1 MLAPDKTICAFQ
13 IGRSQACQ
21 SKFRSYAKKEKMS
34 DLSTAV
40 ETEEIAKQDSKASS
54 EVPSLSSPSIKTND
68 KEIKSAGDNLS
79 VAIPPELAYRHPLQN
94 RWALWYLKGDRA
106 KNWEE
111 CLKRV
116 SVFDSVEDFWA
127 LYNHIQPASGLTW
140 GSDYYLFK
148 EGIKPMW
155 EDPQNIE
162 GGRWLMVIE
171 KNKRTQK
178 LDTYWLELL
187 MAIVGEQFD
196 ELGDHICGAVVN
208 VRKVGDKVALWT
220 RDSTQD
226 DVNLRIGHIIK
237 DKLEILDSEQ
247 IKYEVHKELSARV
260 GSNVKPKLIILEKSH
275 A

>member
-162 GGRWLMVIE
+162 G
-171 KNKRTQK
+171 
-178 LDTYWLELL
+178 
-187 MAIVGEQFD
+187 
-196 ELGDHICGAVVN
+196 
-208 VRKVGDKVALWT
+208 VGDKVALWT